1 MADYDAGH
9 YFLTVAA
16 PVDRNGTVTVNGNRR
31 SRIDHLRDTLA
42 SLPTAR
48 QDEFSSETA
57 LNSPFSRVPGTH
69 FARFFVLDDVRYNGR
84 RKSNPILNLI
94 FNVQMTVAER
104 IDHLPHAFLV
114 MTIDFDAMDGSK
126 AALRSYTNDLWCHM
140 SDELEMIFGHCIDF
154 DSVNDE
160 KSFFEYLQ
168 RMQLHTTM
176 PFNDYWTSAPP
187 ITNPLPLFAAIAA
200 GVPAMGLAAWIS
212 GIWAWSLWGLVALSG
227 LVVVTTIMAVTL
239 KRGLTPFPS
248 APDSDLASVLKA
260 VYIQQMF
267 VGFVIDNL
275 GRGGSDLYAE
285 FEAFR
290 TTHDPDTVQGPT
302 QPSGVLT
309 SKWQSR

>member
-16 PVDRNGTVTVNGNRR
+16 PVERNGMVMVNGKRR

-42 SLPTAR
+42 SLPTAQ
-48 QDEFSSETA
+48 QDEFSSETM
-57 LNSPFSRVPGTH
+57 LNSPFARVPGTH

-84 RKSNPILNLI
+84 RPSNPILNLI
-94 FNVQMTVAER
+94 FNVQMSVAER
-104 IDHLPHAFLV
+104 VDQLPHAYLV

-126 AALRSYTNDLWCHM
+126 ASLRAYTNDLWRHM
-140 SDELEMIFGHCIDF
+140 SEELQMIFGNCIGF
-154 DSVNDE
+154 DSVNSE
-160 KSFFEYLQ
+160 QSFFDFLR

-200 GVPAMGLAAWIS
+200 GVPAMALAIWIS
-212 GIWAWSLWGLVALSG
+212 GIWAWSPWGLAALASLIVVAAII
-227 LVVVTTIMAVTL
+227 VITI
-239 KRGLTPFPS
+239 KRGLTPFPR
-248 APDSDLASVLKA
+248 APDSDLASILKA
-260 VYIQQMF
+260 AYIQQMF
-267 VGFVIDNL
+267 VGFMIDNL
-275 GRGGSDLYAE
+275 GRGGTDLYAA

-290 TTHDPDTVQGPT
+290 TTHRPDAVQGPT
-302 QPSGVLT
+302 QPSGILT